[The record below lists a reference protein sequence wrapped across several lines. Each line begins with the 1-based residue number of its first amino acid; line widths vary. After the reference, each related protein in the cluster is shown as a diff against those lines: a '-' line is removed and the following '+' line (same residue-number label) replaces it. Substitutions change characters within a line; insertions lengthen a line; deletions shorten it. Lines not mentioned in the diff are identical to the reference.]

1 MPALAGVFVTFASTA
16 STAHR
21 THVMDCYASHSVQV
35 LILPLRRTP
44 VGETE
49 TASNELAM
57 SLAGIGESSKAFMI
71 SNRAERIER
80 ALVGD
85 KAFRRSLIYHTL
97 LVRAHHIVLCAY
109 KSPCLGRSTRD
120 GRIANGRAR
129 ASNVAWLGSRRA
141 IHLGWA
147 HGTPRDDQCQRESPK
162 TRSDISDINE

>member
-1 MPALAGVFVTFASTA
+1 MGSLVVPALAGVFVTFASTA

-44 VGETE
+44 VGVPE

-71 SNRAERIER
+71 SHRAERIER

-85 KAFRRSLIYHTL
+85 KAFRRNLIC
-97 LVRAHHIVLCAY
+97 HIIGASASHCAV
-109 KSPCLGRSTRD
+109 CVQ
-120 GRIANGRAR
+120 IAM
-129 ASNVAWLGSRRA
+129 LGSQHA
-141 IHLGWA
+141 
-147 HGTPRDDQCQRESPK
+147 
-162 TRSDISDINE
+162 